1 MTPVFSIS
9 LLEMQLRESKEQ
21 QGSLQQVLHV
31 QKEQAQQTAELIKR
45 LRRKLLLVTKV
56 GIHLVELCGAENLDS
71 LVLKMVEDV

>member
-9 LLEMQLRESKEQ
+9 LLEVQLRESKEK
-21 QGSLQQVLHV
+21 QGSLQQILST

-56 GIHLVELCGAENLDS
+56 GIEQITFLASGIDS
-71 LVLKMVEDV
+71 QNVF